1 MSFKPISF
9 AVSAMLLMA
18 AWGMLSSGFQY
29 QEWIAA
35 VLVGIAVALVLNR
48 VIPSG
53 GKRMLVLHFPILILV
68 LLKEMIVAN
77 LDVAYRVLHPKMPI
91 RPGIVE
97 IDPGIQSDMGK
108 LVLANAITLTP
119 GTLSMDYDD
128 DRIYVHWI
136 NVKEGKDP
144 LDAVRTLRDRVGKVF
159 E

>member
-1 MSFKPISF
+1 M
-9 AVSAMLLMA
+9 
-18 AWGMLSSGFQY
+18 QY

-35 VLVGIAVALVLNR
+35 IFMGIAVALVLVR
-48 VIPSG
+48 MVPSG
-53 GKRMLVLHFPILILV
+53 GKGSGIIRFPILLLV

-97 IDPGIQSDMGK
+97 IEPGIRSEMGK

-119 GTLSMDYDD
+119 GTLSMDYID

-136 NVKEGKDP
+136 NVQEDKEP
-144 LDAVRTLRDRVGKVF
+144 IEAIRTLRDRVGEVF